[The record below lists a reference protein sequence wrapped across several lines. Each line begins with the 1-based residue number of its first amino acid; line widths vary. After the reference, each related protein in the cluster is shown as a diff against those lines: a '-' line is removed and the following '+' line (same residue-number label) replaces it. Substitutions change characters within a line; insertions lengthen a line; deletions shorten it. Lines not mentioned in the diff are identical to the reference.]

1 MGRFAHL
8 VDSPTGMEGFRAL
21 YHIPWGVS
29 LRYYSLSEWL
39 THRKEGEVIIPM
51 IAFIEGGIRLPMG
64 SVTRDYLIVYRLCPH
79 QCAPKLFRVL
89 GSVDAYNK
97 QMALVHLDN
106 VVPGEAQLHLLIE
119 SVNTT

>member
-8 VDSPTGMEGFRAL
+8 VDSPTSMEGFRAL

-64 SVTRDYLIVYRLCPH
+64 RVTKDYLIAHRMSP
-79 QCAPKLFRVL
+79 PIR
-89 GSVDAYNK
+89 
-97 QMALVHLDN
+97 
-106 VVPGEAQLHLLIE
+106 AQPI
-119 SVNTT
+119 